1 MSRLQKP
8 RYLVKVVD
16 WSNQEAFIGTFTSH
30 ERARQLQDRINAGID
45 KRSDGVRGHAYVVEI
60 EPNPG
65 ARAMVD
71 WALGYPD
78 EDTDEEQAEWERRAN
93 AEIGGVA

>member
-1 MSRLQKP
+1 MARPQKP

-45 KRSDGVRGHAYVVEI
+45 RRSDGVRGHAYVVEI

-65 ARAMVD
+65 ARAMVE
-71 WALGYPD
+71 WALGYP
-78 EDTDEEQAEWERRAN
+78 DEEQAEWERRAN